1 MDYHKLIMKFIESRS
16 RALCWGDPR
25 FTGDKPDKE
34 TQKNLSLICKEC
46 EMFFECLEWAETFQV
61 EDGPAGAVEVFAAGE
76 WRE

>member
-46 EMFFECLEWAETFQV
+46 ER
-61 EDGPAGAVEVFAAGE
+61 P
-76 WRE
+76 